1 VSHIVRSRAYS
12 GSIKAHL
19 FYTALRYD
27 PKFIAALNA
36 LLRYRAPE
44 LTTEYLGTFMSL
56 ALFDLDNTLIAGDSD
71 HLWGDFLVAQSR
83 VDGREH
89 KALNAHFYALYK
101 KGELDIDEYL
111 AFALGPMA
119 GMTPESLAPLQ
130 RQFLRDHIEPILLDA
145 AFDLL
150 QKHRVQGDTL
160 VIITATNT
168 LVTQPIA
175 SRLGVEHLIGCEA
188 EIIDGCYTGK
198 PTGVPS
204 FAEGKVSRI
213 QAWCEEHNHSMDNAA
228 FYSDSHNDLPLLRV
242 VDRPVAV
249 DPDDR
254 LRKEASSRGW
264 DIISLRN

>member
-1 VSHIVRSRAYS
+1 
-12 GSIKAHL
+12 
-19 FYTALRYD
+19 
-27 PKFIAALNA
+27 
-36 LLRYRAPE
+36 
-44 LTTEYLGTFMSL
+44 MSL

-71 HLWGDFLVAQSR
+71 YLWGDFLLAQGR
-83 VDGREH
+83 VDASEH
-89 KALNAHFYALYK
+89 KALNAHFYEQYK

-119 GMTPESLAPLQ
+119 GMTRETLAPLQ
-130 RQFLRDHIEPILLDA
+130 RQFVRDHIEPILLDA

-150 QKHRVQGDTL
+150 QKHRVLGDTL

-175 SRLGVEHLIGCEA
+175 NRLGVDNLIGCEA
-188 EIIDGCYTGK
+188 EIVDGRYTGR
-198 PTGVPS
+198 PAGVPS

-213 QAWCEEHNHSMDNAA
+213 KAWCEGNNQSMDNAV
-228 FYSDSHNDLPLLRV
+228 FYSDSHVDLPLLRV

-254 LRKEASSRGW
+254 LREEASSQGW

>member
-1 VSHIVRSRAYS
+1 
-12 GSIKAHL
+12 
-19 FYTALRYD
+19 
-27 PKFIAALNA
+27 
-36 LLRYRAPE
+36 
-44 LTTEYLGTFMSL
+44 MSL

-71 HLWGDFLVAQSR
+71 YLWGDFLLAQGR
-83 VDGREH
+83 VDASEH
-89 KALNAHFYALYK
+89 KALNAHFYEQYK

-119 GMTPESLAPLQ
+119 GMTRETLAPLQ
-130 RQFLRDHIEPILLDA
+130 RQFVRDHIEPILLDA

-150 QKHRVQGDTL
+150 QKHRVLGDTL

-175 SRLGVEHLIGCEA
+175 NRLGVDNLIGCEA
-188 EIIDGCYTGK
+188 EIVDGRYTGR
-198 PTGVPS
+198 PAGVPS

-213 QAWCEEHNHSMDNAA
+213 KAWCEGNNQSMDNAV

-254 LRKEASSRGW
+254 LREEASSQGW

>member
-1 VSHIVRSRAYS
+1 
-12 GSIKAHL
+12 
-19 FYTALRYD
+19 
-27 PKFIAALNA
+27 
-36 LLRYRAPE
+36 
-44 LTTEYLGTFMSL
+44 MSL

-71 HLWGDFLVAQSR
+71 YLWGDFLLAQGR
-83 VDGREH
+83 VDASEH
-89 KALNAHFYALYK
+89 KALNAHFYEQYK

-119 GMTPESLAPLQ
+119 GMTRETLAPLQ
-130 RQFLRDHIEPILLDA
+130 RQFVRDHIEPILLDA

-150 QKHRVQGDTL
+150 QKHRVLGDTL

-175 SRLGVEHLIGCEA
+175 NRLGVDHLVGCEA
-188 EIIDGCYTGK
+188 EVVDGRYTGR
-198 PTGVPS
+198 PAGVPS

-213 QAWCEEHNHSMDNAA
+213 KAWCEGNNQSMDNAV

-254 LRKEASSRGW
+254 LREEASSQGW